1 MLSVTKVS
9 AWPTRGAQGWSLDE
23 GSGISGALISWSRV
37 LSRGSVVVKITDTGH
52 SLVSV
57 LTQPFT
63 GSVTVG
69 NLPNWPVLQ
78 FAPL

>member
-57 LTQPFT
+57 LTQPFYRLCDCGQLT
-63 GSVTVG
+63 
-69 NLPNWPVLQ
+69 
-78 FAPL
+78 